1 MRSGKRR
8 IGFLVLMGSFLS
20 VLHPSVGACQGLPFA
35 ASHAPPQIL
44 DVVMS
49 TMANLPK
56 VEQLKTYTTAEEYN
70 RAKLYLSGSEQ
81 LVDQL
86 LGRQHRSYVRFGV
99 ALRRASVSKGAALVA
114 DRELGTLK
122 QLTRSAGAG
131 WIHSIIS
138 TLQRS
143 SMCLNSVWVDALFP
157 LLELPE
163 GREIVQD
170 YAVRAIQ
177 RWSSGGGFSWACQN
191 LRVSPIHR
199 QRFAIDLFYLYLYT
213 IPDPIEAMGLYQN
226 INERLTIKQ
235 SQITLGRAMTL
246 FYSSPAA
253 SLKLSDFPQEEY
265 SEAGDPGKLR
275 ALSDAVSLKGRG
287 GR

>member
-1 MRSGKRR
+1 
-8 IGFLVLMGSFLS
+8 
-20 VLHPSVGACQGLPFA
+20 
-35 ASHAPPQIL
+35 
-44 DVVMS
+44 
-49 TMANLPK
+49 
-56 VEQLKTYTTAEEYN
+56 
-70 RAKLYLSGSEQ
+70 
-81 LVDQL
+81 
-86 LGRQHRSYVRFGV
+86 
-99 ALRRASVSKGAALVA
+99 
-114 DRELGTLK
+114 
-122 QLTRSAGAG
+122 
-131 WIHSIIS
+131 
-138 TLQRS
+138 
-143 SMCLNSVWVDALFP
+143 
-157 LLELPE
+157 
-163 GREIVQD
+163 
-170 YAVRAIQ
+170 
-177 RWSSGGGFSWACQN
+177 
-191 LRVSPIHR
+191 VSPIHR